1 MKKRTPILTAAALLL
16 IAACSNNDQEEIR
29 QCAQGYLDAMGN
41 YRPTEARQYS
51 SKETCDITLAFFEQ
65 VMTYTDSSVYSNN
78 IPATITIGQI
88 VVTDDTTATA
98 AFHKSTPSV
107 EQDGSINLVKRD
119 RKWQVHEVLNVPQLP
134 SNDQGPRILPD
145 EDIKALRENHLKKK
159 EIQGTGD

>member
-1 MKKRTPILTAAALLL
+1 
-16 IAACSNNDQEEIR
+16 
-29 QCAQGYLDAMGN
+29 
-41 YRPTEARQYS
+41 
-51 SKETCDITLAFFEQ
+51 
-65 VMTYTDSSVYSNN
+65 
-78 IPATITIGQI
+78 I

-145 EDIKALRENHLKKK
+145 EEIKALREKYGKKN
-159 EIQGTGD
+159 

>member
-1 MKKRTPILTAAALLL
+1 MKLHRTLLLAGAAVLLTA
-16 IAACSNNDQEEIR
+16 CTNDEEQIR

-65 VMTYTDSSVYSNN
+65 VMAYTDSSVYSNN

-145 EDIKALRENHLKKK
+145 EDIKVLREHYPKKK